1 MIELSP
7 AERRL
12 LKAHAHKLHP
22 VVMIGDKGLTE
33 AVLRAIDANL
43 TSHELIKVKVSG
55 DDRSGRESILADICT
70 AVGAS
75 PVQHIGKILVL
86 YRENP
91 LPATPPAPKPARTK
105 AVRTKPVRAKPARR
119 SGPASRARPTAR
131 KARPSK

>member
-7 AERRL
+7 SERRR

-22 VVMIGDKGLTE
+22 VVTIGDNGLTE

-43 TSHELIKVKVSG
+43 QSHELIKVKAAS
-55 DDRSGRESILADICT
+55 DDRAEREAVLAKICV

-91 LPATPPAPKPARTK
+91 TKPAPVAPAKRGAEARASTASGRPKTK
-105 AVRTKPVRAKPARR
+105 
-119 SGPASRARPTAR
+119 GQRARAPNGRSA
-131 KARPSK
+131 